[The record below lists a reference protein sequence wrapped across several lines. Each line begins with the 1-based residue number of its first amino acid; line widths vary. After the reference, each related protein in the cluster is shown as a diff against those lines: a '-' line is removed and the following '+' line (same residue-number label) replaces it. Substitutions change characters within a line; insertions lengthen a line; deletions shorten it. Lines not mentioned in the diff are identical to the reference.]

1 MTSYKTARAIG
12 FVFVFF
18 GPLLVLPLTRRR
30 SHPPNRRPAIVA
42 ALAAILL
49 ICFVFSARAIDPNRM
64 ASQYIHDRWGSARGF
79 TGGAVSSIAQT
90 PDGYLWIGTEKGLY
104 RFDGLTFRQF
114 PQATPTTLPIG
125 AIQALMTDAQG
136 NLWIVLQTT
145 RTLRYRDGKFELGH
159 DEAEEGITAV
169 TKAKDGS
176 ALFASLALG
185 ALAYTSGK
193 FEILAAPGGP
203 TNYTAPASS
212 GLYDQ
217 LTTRRAWATGIT
229 AHRLAEPNSAV
240 LALVETAD
248 GKIWLGTQDK
258 GLFFLQ
264 DGKISGVSK
273 PSDDQKINCILPL
286 SNGEL
291 WIGTDHGVRR
301 WTGSEITSSA
311 VPAELLR
318 APILSLARDR
328 DSNIWIG
335 TPQGPLR
342 YNSQGVLP
350 SDNVNANLQ
359 SPSAVNAIFED
370 REGNL
375 WLGTARGVERL
386 RDSPFLTFSPAK
398 GQTSEGNGPIYVD
411 AQQRTW
417 FAPLDGG
424 LHWLK
429 GAQTETVANDGL
441 NKDVVYSITGSP
453 GEIWVGRQ
461 RGGLTRLTF
470 NGSAIASKTFTH
482 LDGLAQDNVYAV
494 YQSRDGAVWAG
505 TLNAGLSELKDGRFT
520 SYTTET
526 GLASNTVT
534 SIDETSDGTMWFGT
548 PNGLNS
554 LAQGDWHAYTQ
565 QHGLPSAEINC
576 LFEDATHVLWI
587 GTANGLAFY
596 RAGKIHASP
605 NLPEPLRQQILGIAE
620 DRGGWLWIA
629 TVNHVLR
636 VPSDKLMEDT
646 LDEGD
651 LREFGLTDGLNGIEG
666 VKRQESVVADSAGR
680 IWFSMNRGLS
690 EVDPAR
696 LTARS
701 APVIVKIESVLAD
714 NTPVDL
720 TNNIRIPSSRHRLVF
735 NFSGLSL
742 SVPERVRYRY
752 RLDGFDR
759 GWSEPVTTRDAVYTN
774 LSPGSY
780 HFQVMASNSDGVWNQ
795 AATSLPLT
803 IAPEFYQTKWF
814 FALCALVAGAIA
826 WAAYHRHL
834 QQVTARL
841 DLQYKERLSERTR
854 IARELHDT
862 LLQSFQGLMLHFQG
876 ARNLLPTDPAQAG
889 QRLDRA
895 LQGAE
900 QAIVEGRNA
909 IHDIR
914 SSVLVND
921 DLGQALTALGRELSA
936 TDPTGNSPALNVLV
950 EGATRPLEPVMRDE
964 IYRILRE
971 ALRNAYA
978 HSQAKNIEAEIAYGE
993 KLLRVRIRDD
1003 GAGIDPHVLDHG
1015 ERVGHWGL
1023 PGMRER
1029 AKQIG
1034 GHFDVWSELDAGT
1047 EIELTVPASI
1057 IYRHGP
1063 GHAAHQSS
1071 RSRTKKSKESDDQ
1084 RS

>member
-1 MTSYKTARAIG
+1 
-12 FVFVFF
+12 
-18 GPLLVLPLTRRR
+18 
-30 SHPPNRRPAIVA
+30 
-42 ALAAILL
+42 
-49 ICFVFSARAIDPNRM
+49 
-64 ASQYIHDRWGSARGF
+64 
-79 TGGAVSSIAQT
+79 
-90 PDGYLWIGTEKGLY
+90 
-104 RFDGLTFRQF
+104 
-114 PQATPTTLPIG
+114 
-125 AIQALMTDAQG
+125 
-136 NLWIVLQTT
+136 
-145 RTLRYRDGKFELGH
+145 
-159 DEAEEGITAV
+159 
-169 TKAKDGS
+169 
-176 ALFASLALG
+176 
-185 ALAYTSGK
+185 
-193 FEILAAPGGP
+193 
-203 TNYTAPASS
+203 
-212 GLYDQ
+212 
-217 LTTRRAWATGIT
+217 
-229 AHRLAEPNSAV
+229 
-240 LALVETAD
+240 
-248 GKIWLGTQDK
+248 
-258 GLFFLQ
+258 
-264 DGKISGVSK
+264 
-273 PSDDQKINCILPL
+273 
-286 SNGEL
+286 
-291 WIGTDHGVRR
+291 
-301 WTGSEITSSA
+301 
-311 VPAELLR
+311 
-318 APILSLARDR
+318 
-328 DSNIWIG
+328 
-335 TPQGPLR
+335 
-342 YNSQGVLP
+342 
-350 SDNVNANLQ
+350 
-359 SPSAVNAIFED
+359 
-370 REGNL
+370 
-375 WLGTARGVERL
+375 
-386 RDSPFLTFSPAK
+386 
-398 GQTSEGNGPIYVD
+398 
-411 AQQRTW
+411 
-417 FAPLDGG
+417 
-424 LHWLK
+424 
-429 GAQTETVANDGL
+429 
-441 NKDVVYSITGSP
+441 
-453 GEIWVGRQ
+453 
-461 RGGLTRLTF
+461 
-470 NGSAIASKTFTH
+470 
-482 LDGLAQDNVYAV
+482 
-494 YQSRDGAVWAG
+494 
-505 TLNAGLSELKDGRFT
+505 
-520 SYTTET
+520 
-526 GLASNTVT
+526 
-534 SIDETSDGTMWFGT
+534 
-548 PNGLNS
+548 
-554 LAQGDWHAYTQ
+554 
-565 QHGLPSAEINC
+565 
-576 LFEDATHVLWI
+576 
-587 GTANGLAFY
+587 
-596 RAGKIHASP
+596 
-605 NLPEPLRQQILGIAE
+605 
-620 DRGGWLWIA
+620 
-629 TVNHVLR
+629 VLR

-651 LREFGLTDGLNGIEG
+651 LREFGLTDGLNGVEG
-666 VKRQESVVADSAGR
+666 VKRQESVVADSGGR

-701 APVIVKIESVLAD
+701 APVIVKIEAVLAD

-720 TNNIRIPSSRHRLVF
+720 TNDIRIPSSRHRLVF

-759 GWSEPVTTRDAVYTN
+759 AWSEPVSTRDAVYTN

-780 HFQVMASNSDGVWNQ
+780 HFQVMAPNSDGVWNQ
-795 AATSLPLT
+795 AATSLPVT

-826 WAAYHRHL
+826 WAAYQRHL

-895 LQGAE
+895 LEGAE

-921 DLGQALTALGRELSA
+921 DLGQALTALGQELSA

-1047 EIELTVPASI
+1047 EVELTVPASI

-1063 GHAAHQSS
+1063 GHDAHQSS
-1071 RSRTKKSKESDDQ
+1071 RSRTKKAKESDDQ

>member
-1 MTSYKTARAIG
+1 MKS
-12 FVFVFF
+12 
-18 GPLLVLPLTRRR
+18 PR
-30 SHPPNRRPAIVA
+30 SIVA
-42 ALAAILL
+42 ALAASIL
-49 ICFVFSARAIDPNRM
+49 ICFAFSARALDPNRM

-79 TGGAVSSIAQT
+79 TGGSVSSIAQT
-90 PDGYLWIGTEKGLY
+90 PDGYLWLGSDKGLY
-104 RFDGLTFRQF
+104 RFDGMTFRQF
-114 PQATPTTLPIG
+114 PQATPTALPIG
-125 AIQALMTDAQG
+125 PVQALMTDAQG

-145 RTLRYRDGKFELGH
+145 RILRYRDGKFELGR
-159 DEAEEGITAV
+159 DEAEEGITAI
-169 TKAKDGS
+169 TKGKDGN

-185 ALAYTSGK
+185 VLTYNSGK
-193 FEILAAPGGP
+193 FEMLAAPGGR
-203 TNYTAPASS
+203 TNYTASASNEV
-212 GLYDQ
+212 YDQ
-217 LTTRRAWATGIT
+217 LTTRRAWATGVT

-240 LALVETAD
+240 LSMAETAD

-258 GLFFLQ
+258 GLFYLR

-273 PSDDQKINCILPL
+273 PSDVQKINCILPF

-291 WIGTDHGVRR
+291 WIGTNRGLAR
-301 WTGSEITSSA
+301 WYGSEITA
-311 VPAELLR
+311 TGVPPALLHT
-318 APILSLARDR
+318 PILSLAQDR

-335 TPQGPLR
+335 TPQGLFR
-342 YNSQGVLP
+342 YNTQGLLP
-350 SDNVNANLQ
+350 TDNVNANLTA
-359 SPSAVNAIFED
+359 SSAVNAIFED
-370 REGNL
+370 REANL
-375 WLGTARGVERL
+375 WVGTARGVERL
-386 RDSPFLTFSPAK
+386 RDSPFVTFSPAK
-398 GQTSEGNGPIYVD
+398 GQTSEGNGPVYVD
-411 AQQRTW
+411 NQERTW
-417 FAPLDGG
+417 FAPLSGG

-429 GAQTETVANDGL
+429 GTQNETVANDGL
-441 NKDVVYSITGSP
+441 SNDVIYSITGSP
-453 GEIWVGRQ
+453 GEVWVGRQ
-461 RGGLTRLTF
+461 RGGLTRLRF
-470 NGSAIASKTFTH
+470 DGSALNSKTFTH

-494 YQSRDGAVWAG
+494 YQGRDGAVWAG
-505 TLNAGLSELKDGRFT
+505 TLNAGLSEFKDGRFT
-520 SYTTET
+520 SYTAEN

-534 SIDETSDGTMWFGT
+534 AIAQSSDGAMWFGT

-554 LAQGDWHAYTQ
+554 LSQGSWHAFTT

-576 LFEDATHVLWI
+576 LFEDAAHVLWI
-587 GTANGLAFY
+587 GTANGIASFS
-596 RAGKIHASP
+596 AGKIQPSP
-605 NLPEPLRQQILGIAE
+605 NLPANLREQILGIAE
-620 DRGGWLWIA
+620 DRNGGLWID
-629 TVNHVLR
+629 TVNRVLR
-636 VPSDKLMEDT
+636 VPRDKLLNGT
-646 LDEGD
+646 LADAD
-651 LREFGLTDGLNGIEG
+651 LHEFSLTDGLNGVEG
-666 VKRQESVVADSAGR
+666 VKRQQSVVADDAGR
-680 IWFSMNRGLS
+680 IWFSMNHGLS

-696 LTARS
+696 LNASS
-701 APVIVKIESVLAD
+701 APVILKIESLSAD
-714 NTPVDL
+714 NVPVDL
-720 TNNIRIPSSRHRLVF
+720 TTNIRIPSSRHRIVF
-735 NFSGLSL
+735 SFSGLSL

-759 GWSEPVTTRDAVYTN
+759 GWSEPVAAHDAVYTN

-780 HFQVMASNSDGVWNQ
+780 QFHIIASNSDGVWNE
-795 AATSLPLT
+795 AGASLPIT

-814 FALCALVAGAIA
+814 FALCALLAGAIA
-826 WAAYHRHL
+826 WAAYQRHL

-889 QRLDRA
+889 QRLDSA
-895 LQGAE
+895 LEGAE

-921 DLGQALTALGRELSA
+921 DLGQALTALGKELSA
-936 TDPTGNSPALNVLV
+936 ADPAGNSSTLNVLV
-950 EGATRPLEPVMRDE
+950 EGATRPLDPVMRDE

-1003 GAGIDPHVLDHG
+1003 GVGIDPHVLVHG

-1034 GHFDVWSELDAGT
+1034 GHFDVWSELAAGT
-1047 EIELTVPASI
+1047 EVELTVPASVV
-1057 IYRHGP
+1057 YRASAKHTASP
-1063 GHAAHQSS
+1063 RPAS
-1071 RSRTKKSKESDDQ
+1071 RARESAKESPKESPKESDDQ